1 MKNTAILLFVFIS
14 CVAYGQN
21 KSASNF
27 NLPKSRL
34 AVQGY
39 DVVSYFNSSPKEGNN
54 SLQSIVAGVHYYFY
68 SKKNKSLFD
77 ENPNRYMPKYGG
89 RRAFAMSRGDELGVN
104 PEAYLIQNDS
114 LYLFYRTR
122 FTNTVTK
129 WEKNPK
135 VFRKKQIPTGI
146 SKLFF

>member
-14 CVAYGQN
+14 CVAYDQN
-21 KSASNF
+21 KSASDF
-27 NLPKSRL
+27 NLPNSRV

-39 DVVSYFNSSPKEGNN
+39 DVVSYFNSSPKEGNK
-54 SLQSIVAGVHYYFY
+54 SIQSTVAGVHYYF
-68 SKKNKSLFD
+68 SSQKNKTLFD

-89 RRAFAMSRGDELGVN
+89 WCAYAMSRGDEVGVN

-129 WEKNPK
+129 WEKTPK
-135 VFRKKQIPTGI
+135 VFQKKADNNWNQ
-146 SKLFF
+146 